1 MHVDISENP
10 SASPQPLLD
19 SVQISRRLE
28 AAPEVEAVAIMI
40 AEKSRGHLE
49 DMENGEYG
57 CELQHRLAT
66 DVPLLH

>member
-1 MHVDISENP
+1 METVRNMDR
-10 SASPQPLLD
+10 APLGH
-19 SVQISRRLE
+19 SRLV
-28 AAPEVEAVAIMI
+28 AAPGVETVAITI

-49 DMENGEYG
+49 DMDNGEYG

>member
-1 MHVDISENP
+1 MDQ
-10 SASPQPLLD
+10 APLGHP
-19 SVQISRRLE
+19 RLE

-40 AEKSRGHLE
+40 AEKSRGHPE
-49 DMENGEYG
+49 DMENGEDG